1 MSDSSSIY
9 LPDHMFFL
17 NRTAVTSSTHIFF
30 TNTTT
35 IYQIHIGRQTYMK
48 YHIIGTYSTYY
59 IIQDIM
65 MVVFIRDLIVK
76 RISIRLGK

>member
-1 MSDSSSIY
+1 
-9 LPDHMFFL
+9 
-17 NRTAVTSSTHIFF
+17 
-30 TNTTT
+30 
-35 IYQIHIGRQTYMK
+35 MK

-76 RISIRLGK
+76 RISIALRARKASLIAQWDQFAKIRQKLG